1 MPLVI
6 TGGAFTG
13 GGRISD
19 LVSLIDLP
27 ATVLDIAG
35 AEIPEHFMGK
45 SLTDKKGHESV
56 FMQISE
62 SQIGRAVRT
71 DRWKYSVAAK
81 NADKAFADRYIED
94 CLYDLEKDPY
104 EKNNLITH
112 PDYKEIRAEMKKILL
127 EYMTKA
133 GEPVLD
139 IIEKEK

>member
-1 MPLVI
+1 
-6 TGGAFTG
+6 
-13 GGRISD
+13 
-19 LVSLIDLP
+19 
-27 ATVLDIAG
+27 
-35 AEIPEHFMGK
+35 MGK

-71 DRWKYSVAAK
+71 ERWKYSVAAK
-81 NADKAFADRYIED
+81 NADKAFADRYVED

-112 PDYKEIRAEMKKILL
+112 PDYKEIRTEMRKILL
-127 EYMTKA
+127 EYMMKA

-139 IIEKEK
+139 ITEKEK